1 MMLRIITCL
10 VILFLG
16 VNANAQKIEKE
27 NLSKQKQTYWDFNH
41 VQVQSAGKYYTDAL
55 GETTNEHGKWKYFNR
70 LGELEEERNYYNGLL
85 HGESV
90 RFFPNESKEQQ
101 GFFKWGRQD
110 SVYREWYET
119 GTLKTEGYYKLDV
132 PVNEWKYYYRDG
144 RLKSVE
150 EIKGSD
156 NYLWAFYLPDSLH
169 TQTVIDGEGEMT
181 TYYTTGT
188 VKEWYNYKKGLKNG
202 PFEEISIYGYVT
214 LKGAFKDGEKDGTWE
229 YFYYSGEKEKITN
242 YVNGALNGKYEYYYD
257 NGQLNVEG
265 YYKNG
270 KKDGVWS
277 WYTNKGSRDMS
288 GTFKDDL
295 QHGDWT
301 YWHPTGELSYTAKY
315 TNGLKDGLWS
325 YFYKNGKKFKDGTYK
340 EDEKNGTW
348 KTWYEDETLLME
360 GDYVNGKEEGKWDNY
375 WENGELKNSATFK
388 SGALEGEWQSYYPNG
403 KPKLTGKYS
412 DNMKVGEWIEY
423 FENGKLKDVQN
434 YKLFKKK
441 SKVDYGIMK
450 NRVVME
456 SLLNGTSISY
466 SSKDY
471 KKTEEG
477 NYKEGLKD
485 GEWIAYHPGGKNPA
499 VVSNYKVGKL
509 NGSMKQYDRRGN
521 LMSEIEYKDGLKHGS
536 FIVYDKRGKVVNERK
551 FSHGMQ
557 IIEGQNNTP
566 GSFTPGK

>member
-1 MMLRIITCL
+1 MFKIITCL
-10 VILFLG
+10 IFLFS
-16 VNANAQKIEKE
+16 VVYVNAQKIEKE

-41 VQVQSAGKYYTDAL
+41 IQVQSAGKYYVDEL
-55 GETTNEHGKWKYFNR
+55 GETSNEHGKWKYFSR
-70 LGELEEERNYYNGLL
+70 LGELEEERNFYNGLL
-85 HGESV
+85 QGESI
-90 RFFPNESKEQQ
+90 RYFPNGEKEQQ

-119 GTLKTEGYYKLDV
+119 GFLKTEGEYKLDV

-150 EIKGSD
+150 ETRGGD
-156 NYLWAFYLPDSLH
+156 NYLWAFHLPDSLH

-188 VKEWYNYKKGLKNG
+188 VKEWYNYQKGLKHG
-202 PFEEISIYGYVT
+202 SFEEMSIYGYTT
-214 LKGAFKDGEKDGTWE
+214 LKGAFKNGEKDGRWE
-229 YFYYSGEKEKITN
+229 YFYYTGEKEKVTE
-242 YVNGALNGKYEYYYD
+242 YVNGVLEGTYQYFYD

-265 YYKNG
+265 TYKNG
-270 KKDGVWS
+270 KKEGVWT
-277 WYTNKGSRDMS
+277 WYTNKGTRDMS
-288 GTFKDDL
+288 GTFKDDV

-301 YWHPTGELSYTAKY
+301 YWHPTGELSYTAKFKE
-315 TNGLKDGLWS
+315 GLRTGSWS
-325 YFYKNGKKFKDGTYK
+325 YFYINGTKFKEGTF
-340 EDEKNGTW
+340 ENDEKHGMW
-348 KTWYEDETLLME
+348 RTWYEDETLLME
-360 GDYVNGKEEGKWDNY
+360 GEYVHGKEEGKWNNY

-388 SGALEGEWQSYYPNG
+388 QGALEGDWLSYYPNA
-403 KPKLTGKYS
+403 KQKLSGKYS
-412 DNMKVGEWIEY
+412 DNMQVGEWTEY
-423 FENGKLKDVQN
+423 FENGKLKDIQT

-441 SKVDYGIMK
+441 SQVDYGIMK
-450 NRVVME
+450 DRVVME
-456 SLLNGTSISY
+456 NKLHGPSISY

-499 VVSNYKVGKL
+499 VTSNYKEGKL
-509 NGSMKQYDRRGN
+509 DGGMKQFDRRGN

-536 FIVYDKRGKVVNERK
+536 FIVYDKRGRVVNERK